1 MCMYVCMYVCVCVCV
16 CESVCVCVCV
26 VHIHTVYYIIIQL
39 WIFVIYIHRA
49 RDKYSLA
56 LCIYKS

>member
-1 MCMYVCMYVCVCVCV
+1 MCMYVCMYVCMYACMCVCVCV
-16 CESVCVCVCV
+16 CERVSVCVLYNNT
-26 VHIHTVYYIIIQL
+26 IMEIRY
-39 WIFVIYIHRA
+39 IYIHRA

>member
-1 MCMYVCMYVCVCVCV
+1 MYVCMYVCVRV
-16 CESVCVCVCV
+16 SVCV

-39 WIFVIYIHRA
+39 WRFVIYIHRA